1 MHEVL
6 EEHAHHHEDD
16 EPWTLPVAITIS
28 ILAVLV
34 AMSTLMGHRSSIEAV
49 LVQTQ
54 ASDQWAFYQAKNIRL
69 HEMQSVADMLGALT
83 PVEKEKAEE
92 LREKY
97 QKEIERYEKDKDQI
111 SDKAKEFENERAVL
125 TRREDRFDAGEV
137 ILEIALIICSLT
149 LLTRKKGFWY
159 SGMAIGV
166 FGFFVGVSGFLVR

>member
-6 EEHAHHHEDD
+6 EEHAHQHEGD
-16 EPWTLPVAITIS
+16 EPWILPVAITIS

-69 HEMQSVADMLGALT
+69 HEMQSVADMLGVLT

>member
-6 EEHAHHHEDD
+6 EEHAHHHDD

-34 AMSTLMGHRSSIEAV
+34 AMATLMGHRSSIEVV
-49 LVQTQ
+49 LLQSQ

-69 HEMQSVADMLGALT
+69 HEMQSVADMLGVLITA
-83 PVEKEKAEE
+83 EKEKAGA

-97 QKEIERYEKDKDQI
+97 QKEIDRYEKDKDQI
-111 SDKAKEFENERAVL
+111 SEKAKELENERGVFS
-125 TRREDRFDAGEV
+125 RREDRFDAGEV

-149 LLTRKKGFWY
+149 LLTKRKAFWY
-159 SGMAIGV
+159 SAIAIGV
-166 FGFFVGVSGFLVR
+166 VGFVVGLSGFLVH